1 MTILAN
7 VGPEVF
13 GYAGLAVGLG
23 LLLLSLRAGSRRRYI
38 DNTPPSKTSGVFIG
52 MVELNGTAESESPLR
67 SFLADIPCVQY
78 RWTVQEHWSRTR
90 TETYTDS
97 NGKTQTRTVHEDGWT
112 TVAQGG
118 EQSLFYLRD
127 DCGTIRVNPDRAK
140 IEDERVFFQEVRPG
154 DALYYGK
161 GPAGGVMDSDH
172 RRMFTEHALPLH
184 ANLFLMGHARL
195 RDDVVAPEIAYDKS
209 EAMYIISTRTEKQ
222 ISRGMAAQFWVLG
235 ILAILLA
242 VGGWAAADAA
252 ADRHLWHPQV
262 CPHPSGRLGV
272 SSDHRNAPSGV
283 SSDHPTDIE
292 NSPETR
298 DDSTVPPAGASSLAP
313 RKSFPNPG
321 LYILIGAGALGAWI
335 LGWGWMAY
343 NSMQSLRQRVQ
354 QSWANVDVQLT
365 RRADLIPSLVSAVAG
380 YRDYEQ
386 KLQTE
391 LARLRSQQAVTAPG
405 QPGADPQGC
414 LPAVIA
420 IVEAYPDLKANQSFL
435 KLQAALAD
443 TEQRIALAREY
454 FNAIVAF
461 YNIRLQVVPDK
472 FICSLAGMKPGQFI
486 TAEDSQRAAVRVNL
500 ADVS

>member
-1 MTILAN
+1 MILLAS

-13 GYAGLAVGLG
+13 GYGGLAVGLG
-23 LLLLSLRAGSRRRYI
+23 LLLLSLRAGRRRRYI

-67 SFLADIPCVQY
+67 SYLAELPCVQY
-78 RWTVQEHWSRTR
+78 RWSVEEHWSRTR

-97 NGKTQTRTVHEDGWT
+97 NGKTQTRTVHESGWT

-118 EQSLFYLRD
+118 EQSQFYLRD

-140 IEDERVFFQEVRPG
+140 IEDERVFSQEVRRDSP
-154 DALYYGK
+154 LYYAK
-161 GPAGGVMDSDH
+161 GPSGAVMDSDH
-172 RRMFTEHALPLH
+172 YRLFTEHAIPLH

-222 ISRGMAAQFWVLG
+222 ISRGLAAQFWVLG

-242 VGGWAAADAA
+242 VGGWALAEFQGCHA
-252 ADRHLWHPQV
+252 QV
-262 CPHPSGRLGV
+262 RAGMSSHYRNVPSGM
-272 SSDHRNAPSGV
+272 SSDGS
-283 SSDHPTDIE
+283 
-292 NSPETR
+292 
-298 DDSTVPPAGASSLAP
+298 DDSSRSSGNLEDSSTPPARASIVAP
-313 RKSFPNPG
+313 GRSFPD
-321 LYILIGAGALGAWI
+321 LARYILVATGALGVWI
-335 LGWGWMAY
+335 LGWAGMAY

-354 QSWANVDVQLT
+354 QSWANVDVQLK
-365 RRADLIPSLVSAVAG
+365 RRADLIPNLVSAVAG

-391 LARLRSQQAVTAPG
+391 LALLRSQQAVTAPG

-414 LPAVIA
+414 LPTVMAIA
-420 IVEAYPDLKANQSFL
+420 EAYPDLKANQSFL

-461 YNIRLQVVPDK
+461 YNTRLQVVPDK

-486 TAEDSQRAAVRVNL
+486 TAEDFQRAAVKVNL
-500 ADVS
+500 V

>member
-1 MTILAN
+1 MILLAS
-7 VGPEVF
+7 VGPEVL
-13 GYAGLAVGLG
+13 GYGGLAVGLG

-67 SFLADIPCVQY
+67 SYLAELPCVQY

-97 NGKTQTRTVHEDGWT
+97 NGKSQTRTVHESGWT

-140 IEDERVFFQEVRPG
+140 IEDERVFNQEVRRDNP
-154 DALYYGK
+154 LYYAK
-161 GPAGGVMDSDH
+161 GPSGAIMDSDH
-172 RRMFTEHALPLH
+172 YRLFSEQAIPLH

-195 RDDVVAPEIAYDKS
+195 RDDVVAPEIAFDKS

-222 ISRGMAAQFWVLG
+222 ISRGLAAQYWVLG

-242 VGGWAAADAA
+242 AGGWAIADFQGCHA
-252 ADRHLWHPQV
+252 QV
-262 CPHPSGRLGV
+262 RAGM
-272 SSDHRNAPSGV
+272 SSAHRI
-283 SSDHPTDIE
+283 DIE
-292 NSPETR
+292 NSPESVE
-298 DDSTVPPAGASSLAP
+298 DPSTPPARASIVAST
-313 RKSFPNPG
+313 RSFPDPAR
-321 LYILIGAGALGAWI
+321 YILIATGALGVWI
-335 LGWGWMAY
+335 LGWAWMAY

-354 QSWANVDVQLT
+354 QSWANVDVQLK
-365 RRADLIPSLVSAVAG
+365 RRADLIPSLVSAVTG

-386 KLQTE
+386 KVQTE
-391 LARLRSQQAVTAPG
+391 LALLRSQQAVTAPG

-414 LPAVIA
+414 LPTVLAIA
-420 IVEAYPDLKANQSFL
+420 EAYPDLKANQSFL

-461 YNIRLQVVPDK
+461 YNTRLQVVPDK

-486 TAEDSQRAAVRVNL
+486 TAEDFQRAAVRVNL
-500 ADVS
+500 V

>member
-1 MTILAN
+1 MILLAS

-13 GYAGLAVGLG
+13 GYGGLAVGLG

-67 SFLADIPCVQY
+67 SYLAALPCVQY
-78 RWTVQEHWSRTR
+78 RWTIQEHWSRTR

-97 NGKTQTRTVHEDGWT
+97 NGKSQTRTVHESGWT

-118 EQSLFYLRD
+118 EQSMFYLRD

-140 IEDERVFFQEVRPG
+140 IEDERVFSQEVRRDNP
-154 DALYYGK
+154 LYYGK
-161 GPAGGVMDSDH
+161 GPAGAVMDSDH
-172 RRMFTEHALPLH
+172 YRLFSEHAIPLH

-209 EAMYIISTRTEKQ
+209 EAMYIISTRTERQ
-222 ISRGMAAQFWVLG
+222 ISRGLAAQFWVLG

-242 VGGWAAADAA
+242 AGGWAIADAVV
-252 ADRHLWHPQV
+252 DRHAGLWHPQV
-262 CPHPSGRLGV
+262 RLGV
-272 SSDHRNAPSGV
+272 SG
-283 SSDHPTDIE
+283 DHPIDVE
-292 NSPETR
+292 NSPESMGDMPIQPTR
-298 DDSTVPPAGASSLAP
+298 ASIVAPVRTFPDPA
-313 RKSFPNPG
+313 R
-321 LYILIGAGALGAWI
+321 YILIAAGALGVWI
-335 LGWGWMAY
+335 FGWAWMAY
-343 NSMQSLRQRVQ
+343 NSMQGLRQRVQ
-354 QSWANVDVQLT
+354 QSWANVDVQLK
-365 RRADLIPSLVSAVAG
+365 RRADLIPSLVSAVTG
-380 YRDYEQ
+380 YRDHEQ
-386 KLQTE
+386 KVQTE
-391 LARLRSQQAVTAPG
+391 LALLRSQQAVTAPG

-414 LPAVIA
+414 LPTVIA
-420 IVEAYPDLKANQSFL
+420 IAEAYPDLKANPSFL

-461 YNIRLQVVPDK
+461 YNTRLQVVPDK

-486 TAEDSQRAAVRVNL
+486 TAEDFQRAVVRVNL
-500 ADVS
+500 ADVAAR